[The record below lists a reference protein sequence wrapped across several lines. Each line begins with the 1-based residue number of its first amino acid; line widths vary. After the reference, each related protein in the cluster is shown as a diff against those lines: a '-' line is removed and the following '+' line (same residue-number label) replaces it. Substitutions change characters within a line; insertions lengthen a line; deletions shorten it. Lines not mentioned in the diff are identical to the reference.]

1 VITETN
7 VPNRENL
14 SYFGNANEAHG
25 IYNFSLP
32 PLLVHALVSGTSRYL
47 STWMTSM
54 PPAQDGTVYFNFIAS
69 HDGIGL
75 RPVEGLLEQAEVDD
89 LLATMKR
96 FGGRISWRETGDG
109 EAKPYEVNIALAD
122 ALQGTTAGPDQW
134 GLQRYLCAHAIM
146 LSLEGVPAFYIHSL
160 VGTRNDE
167 ARLAHTSHNRSINRH
182 QWALQALNAE
192 LDDEASAHHA
202 IFEGVKKLIALRQA
216 QAAFHPNATQ
226 FTLHLGD
233 ELFGFWRQSLDRRQ
247 SLFCVHNLT
256 AEEQVLPL
264 SRLNLVV
271 NHSWRE
277 LISDAVITE
286 DVREWTLAPYQTLWI
301 TNA

>member
-1 VITETN
+1 
-7 VPNRENL
+7 
-14 SYFGNANEAHG
+14 
-25 IYNFSLP
+25 
-32 PLLVHALVSGTSRYL
+32 
-47 STWMTSM
+47 
-54 PPAQDGTVYFNFIAS
+54 
-69 HDGIGL
+69 
-75 RPVEGLLEQAEVDD
+75 
-89 LLATMKR
+89 
-96 FGGRISWRETGDG
+96 
-109 EAKPYEVNIALAD
+109 
-122 ALQGTTAGPDQW
+122 
-134 GLQRYLCAHAIM
+134 
-146 LSLEGVPAFYIHSL
+146 
-160 VGTRNDE
+160 
-167 ARLAHTSHNRSINRH
+167 
-182 QWALQALNAE
+182 
-192 LDDEASAHHA
+192 
-202 IFEGVKKLIALRQA
+202 
-216 QAAFHPNATQ
+216 NATQ